1 VALSLL
7 FVFSLYY
14 LSIGRPESAIS
25 VRCYD
30 SGRLSETILASV
42 VDYRTSSSLD
52 IYEIDTAVAE
62 IPMIQVA
69 GTFEVVD
76 FKVARAF
83 LADSGFLHNCKRV
96 FDLF

>member
-1 VALSLL
+1 
-7 FVFSLYY
+7 
-14 LSIGRPESAIS
+14 
-25 VRCYD
+25 
-30 SGRLSETILASV
+30 
-42 VDYRTSSSLD
+42 LD